1 MKPSWSGVNS
11 VPRESPVNSPDDL
24 LADHAF
30 SGSGALL
37 DVPDGSTG
45 TLMISTPVDFHG
57 TPASPRSLAP
67 KLGEH
72 TEEILKELGHSN
84 EEIIEMQKTGIV
96 ISSD

>member
-1 MKPSWSGVNS
+1 
-11 VPRESPVNSPDDL
+11 
-24 LADHAF
+24 
-30 SGSGALL
+30 
-37 DVPDGSTG
+37 
-45 TLMISTPVDFHG
+45 MISTPVDFHG